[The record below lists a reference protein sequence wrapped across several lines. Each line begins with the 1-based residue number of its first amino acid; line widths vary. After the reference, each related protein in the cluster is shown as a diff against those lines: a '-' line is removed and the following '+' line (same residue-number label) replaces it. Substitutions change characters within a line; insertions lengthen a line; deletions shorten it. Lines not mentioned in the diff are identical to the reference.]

1 MLHRRRQRTCS
12 AVRDSNLDG
21 NARVAGRLVIRQ
33 PSRRSVALAQASYY
47 LLTGVWPL
55 VSPRTF
61 QLVTGPKSDFWLA
74 QTAGA
79 LIAVIGGAVATA
91 AGKERL
97 VDTATIRILAMGA
110 ALSLATVDITYVAQ
124 RRISSIYLADAAAE
138 LASPSQLR
146 KP

>member
-1 MLHRRRQRTCS
+1 M
-12 AVRDSNLDG
+12 DG
-21 NARVAGRLVIRQ
+21 NARVAGRVVIRR
-33 PSRRSVALAQASYY
+33 PSRRSVARAQASYY
-47 LLTGVWPL
+47 LLTGFWPL

-61 QLVTGPKSDFWLA
+61 QSVTGPKSDFWLA

-97 VDTATIRILAMGA
+97 VDTATIRILAIGA

-138 LASPSQLR
+138 LAVVAAWVASRSSSR
-146 KP
+146 SEVYDSMD